1 MVVSKKSSTFAQS
14 NKNKQQFKTITI
26 MKTNS
31 IKIANLILGARYRF
45 SGDIQNG
52 SYTTHD
58 EVVRKLTYITNDYLI
73 LECGRRFIINKNLV
87 ISEC

>member
-1 MVVSKKSSTFAQS
+1 
-14 NKNKQQFKTITI
+14 

-52 SYTTHD
+52 CYITHD
-58 EVVRKLTYITNDYLI
+58 EVVRKLISITNDYLI
-73 LECGRRFIINKNLV
+73 LECGRQFIINKNLV

>member
-1 MVVSKKSSTFAQS
+1 MHISEKCSTFAPS

-45 SGDIQNG
+45 CGDIKNG
-52 SYTTHD
+52 SYVTHD
-58 EVVRKLTYITNDYLI
+58 EVVRKLISITPDYLI
-73 LECGRRFIINKNLV
+73 LECGRCFIINKNLV
-87 ISEC
+87 ISEY